1 MRGLSLLLFI
11 TVASDATTDL
21 YVTAASLPPELGVSA
36 APAVTSPVAS
46 RYVPEEYGHP
56 GIALARSAEEPAAP
70 STEDGES
77 SHQHGGGGYRIVQWE
92 WSYVQ
97 TPYII
102 ASWLLVASVA
112 KILFH
117 FSQRF
122 TTAVPESC
130 MLILLGLVLGAV
142 VLIASKKQPYQ
153 LDPGLFFLFLLP
165 TIVGD
170 AGYFMPARLFFDN
183 LGAILLYAVVGTLW
197 NAFCTG
203 FCLYGVKM
211 AGVIDEKV
219 NAGLMDFLLFGALIS
234 AVDPVAVLAV
244 FEEVHVNETLFI
256 IVFGE
261 SLVNDAVTVVLYKVY
276 ISFVEV
282 GPGNVHTADYFK
294 GIASFLIVS
303 IGGTLVGLIFAVIL
317 AFVTRFTK
325 KVRIIEPLFVF
336 LLVYLAYLT
345 AELFSLSA
353 ILSMTFCG
361 IGCKKYVEA
370 NISQKSRTTVKY
382 TMKTLASIA
391 ETIIFIFLGISAV
404 DKSKW
409 AWDTGLVVSTLI
421 FILVFRAMGVVGQ
434 TWFLNWFR
442 LVPLD
447 KIDQVVMSYGGLRGA
462 VAFALVVLLDK
473 EQVKAKDY
481 FVATTIVVV
490 FFTVMFQGL
499 TIKPLV
505 KWLKVPRSTNRKPT
519 INEEIHERAFDHIL
533 TAVED
538 IAGLNG
544 YHHWRDKWEQ
554 FDKNYLSK
562 LLLRKSV
569 YHKSELWEAYQKI
582 NIRDAISVID
592 QGGNVLTSARLS
604 LPSMASRTSFP
615 EVTNVTNY
623 LRENGSGVCLDLQ
636 VIDTVPGAKIEEEL
650 ETHHVLAGN
659 LYKPRRRY
667 QSHYSRHFMTVG
679 EKERQ
684 DREVFQRNMRNRL
697 ESFKS
702 TRYKRHKKDR
712 SQKKRK
718 GSDAKEQDTNDKPRR
733 NVSWQDKDPAVVPVA
748 PEEDKHDPSE
758 PDKDDDV
765 GITFVARKAPETP
778 KERPKSVPA
787 ALDVCQ
793 SPVAAPPSPTCGE
806 KNLPWKSG
814 VGSLPPCVS
823 VEATKIIPID
833 LQQAWNQSI
842 SSLESL
848 ASPPAPPEP
857 QHPRVSALSRLG
869 GPLRTPAKGKS
880 SGSGGAGSGSNTG
893 SPSSG
898 QFKFPTGKEE
908 EEEGALSQQQ
918 QEMQPLMSS
927 LRPPP
932 PPPPP
937 PAAQSAGKRRNPCVY
952 LRSLVT
958 VPPSGAEPQSR
969 RPTQL

>member
-1 MRGLSLLLFI
+1 MLLVSVPVLLLLSVVGKDAADLPA
-11 TVASDATTDL
+11 TDASFLPDL
-21 YVTAASLPPELGVSA
+21 GLRSGVLPGPSLPASPT
-36 APAVTSPVAS
+36 TSLDRFQVQPQ
-46 RYVPEEYGHP
+46 EEYASP
-56 GIALARSAEEPAAP
+56 GIALARSAEEPSAT
-70 STEDGES
+70 TEDGGES
-77 SHQHGGGGYRIVQWE
+77 HRHGGGFQMVQWE

-97 TPYII
+97 TPYVI
-102 ASWLLVASVA
+102 AIWILVASVA

-122 TTAVPESC
+122 TTVVPESC
-130 MLILLGLVLGAV
+130 MLILLGLVLGGI
-142 VLIASKKQPYQ
+142 VLLTSKKQLYQ
-153 LDPGLFFLFLLP
+153 LEPGLFFLFLLP

-183 LGAILLYAVVGTLW
+183 LGTILLYAVVGTLW

-203 FCLYGVKM
+203 FCLYGVK
-211 AGVIDEKV
+211 
-219 NAGLMDFLLFGALIS
+219 LMGI
-234 AVDPVAVLAV
+234 
-244 FEEVHVNETLFI
+244 
-256 IVFGE
+256 
-261 SLVNDAVTVVLYKVY
+261 
-276 ISFVEV
+276 
-282 GPGNVHTADYFK
+282 
-294 GIASFLIVS
+294 IASFLIVS
-303 IGGTLVGLIFAVIL
+303 IGGTVVGLIFAALL
-317 AFVTRFTK
+317 AFITRFTK
-325 KVRIIEPLFVF
+325 KVRIIEPLLVF
-336 LLVYLAYLT
+336 LMVYLAYLT

-361 IGCKKYVEA
+361 IGCNKYVEA

-409 AWDTGLVVSTLI
+409 AWDTGLISCTLI
-421 FILVFRAMGVVGQ
+421 FIFVFRALGVVMQ
-434 TWFLNWFR
+434 TWVLNWFR

-462 VAFALVVLLDK
+462 VAFALVVLLDA
-473 EQVKAKDY
+473 EHVPAKDY
-481 FVATTIVVV
+481 FVATTIIVV

-505 KWLKVPRSTNRKPT
+505 NWLKVPRATNRKPT
-519 INEEIHERAFDHIL
+519 INEEIHERAFDHCL

-569 YHKSELWEAYQKI
+569 YRKSELWEVYQKI

-604 LPSMASRTSFP
+604 LPSMASRASFP

-636 VIDTVPGAKIEEEL
+636 VIDNVPGAKVEEES
-650 ETHHVLAGN
+650 ETHHFLAGN

-679 EKERQ
+679 DHERQ
-684 DREVFQRNMRNRL
+684 DREIFQRNMKSRM
-697 ESFKS
+697 ETFKT
-702 TRYKRHKKDR
+702 TRHKRHSHKKDR
-712 SQKKRK
+712 SQKKRR
-718 GSDAKEQDTNDKPRR
+718 GSDVKEQDLNDKPRR
-733 NVSWQDKDPAVVPVA
+733 NVSWQDKDPVVVPVESDDEKGGHLE
-748 PEEDKHDPSE
+748 PEKEE
-758 PDKDDDV
+758 DV
-765 GITFVARKAPETP
+765 GITFVARQIPDTP

-787 ALDVCQ
+787 GLEGPSV
-793 SPVAAPPSPTCGE
+793 APPSPTCSE
-806 KNLPWKSG
+806 RNLPWKG
-814 VGSLPPCVS
+814 GIGTLPVCVS
-823 VEATKIIPID
+823 MEATKIIPID

-848 ASPPAPPEP
+848 ASPPGPVEP
-857 QHPRVSALSRLG
+857 LHPRVSALSRLG
-869 GPLRTPAKGKS
+869 GPRPVS
-880 SGSGGAGSGSNTG
+880 YSGSGVSGSSFGSRGAGSIVAQGIAR
-893 SPSSG
+893 
-898 QFKFPTGKEE
+898 FEFPPGGEEKEE
-908 EEEGALSQQQ
+908 DDDGASSD
-918 QEMQPLMSS
+918 QEQELQPLMSS
-927 LRPPP
+927 SVRPPGPPP
-932 PPPPP
+932 PPPL
-937 PAAQSAGKRRNPCVY
+937 AQGLGRRRNPCVY

-958 VPPSGAEPQSR
+958 APPPGSEPLARSR
-969 RPTQL
+969 GPTQL

>member
-1 MRGLSLLLFI
+1 MDVGSRPP
-11 TVASDATTDL
+11 
-21 YVTAASLPPELGVSA
+21 ASLPPRLLSSIKAERDVSAMSSGMKMLLLGVTLLLLRAAGADLSGSA
-36 APAVTSPVAS
+36 AP
-46 RYVPEEYGHP
+46 HP
-56 GIALARSAEEPAAP
+56 GPVLSSPSAPPLGPPPGAPGVALSRSAVEEEQEA
-70 STEDGES
+70 EE
-77 SHQHGGGGYRIVQWE
+77 HHGGGYRVVQWE

-102 ASWLLVASVA
+102 AIWLLVASVA

-122 TTAVPESC
+122 TTVVPESC
-130 MLILLGLVLGAV
+130 MLILLGLVLGGI
-142 VLIASKKQPYQ
+142 VLIASKKQLYQ
-153 LDPGLFFLFLLP
+153 LDPSLFFLFLLP

-183 LGAILLYAVVGTLW
+183 LGSILTYAVVGTLW

-203 FCLYGVKM
+203 FSLYAAKLL
-211 AGVIDEKV
+211 GVIDERV
-219 NAGLMDFLLFGALIS
+219 QAELMDFLLFGALIS

-244 FEEVHVNETLFI
+244 FEEVHVNEMLFI

-282 GPGNVHTADYFK
+282 GPGNVQTADYFK
-294 GIASFLIVS
+294 GVASFLIVS
-303 IGGTLVGLIFAVIL
+303 IGGTLVGLVFAVIL
-317 AFVTRFTK
+317 GFITRFTK

-336 LLVYLAYLT
+336 LMVYLAYLT

-361 IGCKKYVEA
+361 IGANKYVEA

-409 AWDTGLVVSTLI
+409 AWDTGLVSCTLVFI
-421 FILVFRAMGVVGQ
+421 FVFRAVGVVGQ
-434 TWFLNWFR
+434 TWVLNRFR

-462 VAFALVVLLDK
+462 VAFALVVLLDG

-490 FFTVMFQGL
+490 FFTVMFQVGAAL
-499 TIKPLV
+499 LKILVSSHVMKPL
-505 KWLKVPRSTNRKPT
+505 LNRVSVCSQ
-519 INEEIHERAFDHIL
+519 AFDHIL

-538 IAGLNG
+538 IAGLQG

-569 YHKSELWEAYQKI
+569 YRKSELWEAYQKI

-604 LPSMASRTSFP
+604 LPSMASRASFP

-636 VIDTVPGAKIEEEL
+636 VIDNVPGSKVEEDM

-659 LYKPRRRY
+659 LYKPRKRY
-667 QSHYSRHFMTVG
+667 QSHYSRHFMPLG

-684 DREVFQRNMRNRL
+684 DREVFQRNMRSRM
-697 ESFKS
+697 ETFKS
-702 TRYKRHKKDR
+702 TRHKRHKKER
-712 SQKKRK
+712 SLKKVNIL
-718 GSDAKEQDTNDKPRR
+718 SDLTCCCS
-733 NVSWQDKDPAVVPVA
+733 VSDPVVVPVE
-748 PEEDKHDPSE
+748 PEEDKADHSDPE
-758 PDKDDDV
+758 KEEDV
-765 GITFVARKAPETP
+765 GITFVARKAETP
-778 KERPKSVPA
+778 KQRPKSVPA

-793 SPVAAPPSPTCGE
+793 SPPPHTPSPPAADSH
-806 KNLPWKSG
+806 LPWKGS
-814 VGSLPPCVS
+814 VGAPPPCVS
-823 VEATKIIPID
+823 VEATKIIPVD

-842 SSLESL
+842 SSLESIS
-848 ASPPAPPEP
+848 SPPAPAEP
-857 QHPRVSALSRLG
+857 VHPRVSALSRLG
-869 GPLRTPAKGKS
+869 GPRPLSYTGPT
-880 SGSGGAGSGSNTG
+880 AGG
-893 SPSSG
+893 SPSAGPPLPQAS
-898 QFKFPTGKEE
+898 FSFPERKKKQQVEE
-908 EEEGALSQQQ
+908 EEEEEEPGAS
-918 QEMQPLMSS
+918 QEMQPLMSP
-927 LRPPP
+927 LRLP
-932 PPPPP
+932 
-937 PAAQSAGKRRNPCVY
+937 GRRNPCVY

-958 VPPSGAEPQSR
+958 TPPGGSSEPHSH

>member
-1 MRGLSLLLFI
+1 LL
-11 TVASDATTDL
+11 
-21 YVTAASLPPELGVSA
+21 
-36 APAVTSPVAS
+36 
-46 RYVPEEYGHP
+46 
-56 GIALARSAEEPAAP
+56 
-70 STEDGES
+70 
-77 SHQHGGGGYRIVQWE
+77 
-92 WSYVQ
+92 
-97 TPYII
+97 
-102 ASWLLVASVA
+102 
-112 KILFH
+112 
-117 FSQRF
+117 
-122 TTAVPESC
+122 C
-130 MLILLGLVLGAV
+130 MLILLGLVLGGV
-142 VLIASKKQPYQ
+142 VLIANKKQLYQ
-153 LDPGLFFLFLLP
+153 LEPALFFLFLLP

-183 LGAILLYAVVGTLW
+183 LGAILTYAVVGTLW

-203 FCLYGVKM
+203 FCLYATKLL
-211 AGVIDEKV
+211 GVIDERV
-219 NAGLMDFLLFGALIS
+219 QADLMDFLLFGALIS

-244 FEEVHVNETLFI
+244 FEEVHVNDMLFI

-261 SLVNDAVTVVLYKVY
+261 SLLNDAVTVVLYKVY

-282 GPGNVHTADYFK
+282 GAENVQMTDYFK
-294 GIASFLIVS
+294 GVASFLIVS
-303 IGGTLVGLIFAVIL
+303 VGGTLVGLVFAVIL
-317 AFVTRFTK
+317 GFITRFTK

-361 IGCKKYVEA
+361 IGANKYVEA

-409 AWDTGLVVSTLI
+409 AWDTGLVSCTLVFI
-421 FILVFRAMGVVGQ
+421 FVFRAVGVIGQ
-434 TWFLNWFR
+434 TWVLNRFR

-462 VAFALVVLLDK
+462 VAFALVVLLDG

-505 KWLKVPRSTNRKPT
+505 KWLKVPRSTSRKPT

-538 IAGLNG
+538 IAGLQG

-569 YHKSELWEAYQKI
+569 YRKSELWEAYQKI

-604 LPSMASRTSFP
+604 LPSMASRASFP

-636 VIDTVPGAKIEEEL
+636 VIDNVPGGKVEEDT

-667 QSHYSRHFMTVG
+667 QSHYSRHFIPLG

-684 DREVFQRNMRNRL
+684 DREVFQRNMKSRM
-697 ESFKS
+697 ETFKS
-702 TRYKRHKKDR
+702 TRHKRHKKER
-712 SQKKRK
+712 SLKKLVNLHLC
-718 GSDAKEQDTNDKPRR
+718 SDP
-733 NVSWQDKDPAVVPVA
+733 VVVPVESDPDRA
-748 PEEDKHDPSE
+748 EHSDPE
-758 PDKDDDV
+758 KDEDV
-765 GITFVARKAPETP
+765 GITFVARKAETP
-778 KERPKSVPA
+778 KERPKSGDIP
-787 ALDVCQ
+787 
-793 SPVAAPPSPTCGE
+793 SPPPGPPSPTGGE
-806 KNLPWKSG
+806 THLPWKGG
-814 VGSLPPCVS
+814 VGSPPPCVS
-823 VEATKIIPID
+823 VEATKIIPVD

-842 SSLESL
+842 SSLESIS
-848 ASPPAPPEP
+848 SPPAPAEP
-857 QHPRVSALSRLG
+857 VHPRVSALSRLG
-869 GPLRTPAKGKS
+869 ATRPASYTPPGSVAAS
-880 SGSGGAGSGSNTG
+880 SASYTPPGSVAGSSASIGAQLSQGS
-893 SPSSG
+893 
-898 QFKFPTGKEE
+898 FCFPDGRKDEEDEE
-908 EEEGALSQQQ
+908 EDEGAEL
-918 QEMQPLMSS
+918 QPLMSS
-927 LRPPP
+927 LRPPGSL
-932 PPPPP
+932 P
-937 PAAQSAGKRRNPCVY
+937 PAPPGPGPGPGHTPGRAPGPGRRRNPCVY

-958 VPPSGAEPQSR
+958 APPSGSGEPHSR
-969 RPTQL
+969 GPTQL

>member
-1 MRGLSLLLFI
+1 
-11 TVASDATTDL
+11 
-21 YVTAASLPPELGVSA
+21 
-36 APAVTSPVAS
+36 
-46 RYVPEEYGHP
+46 
-56 GIALARSAEEPAAP
+56 
-70 STEDGES
+70 
-77 SHQHGGGGYRIVQWE
+77 
-92 WSYVQ
+92 
-97 TPYII
+97 
-102 ASWLLVASVA
+102 
-112 KILFH
+112 
-117 FSQRF
+117 
-122 TTAVPESC
+122 
-130 MLILLGLVLGAV
+130 MLILLGLVLGGV
-142 VLIASKKQPYQ
+142 VLIANKKQLYQ
-153 LDPGLFFLFLLP
+153 LEPALFFLFLLP

-203 FCLYGVKM
+203 FCLYGVKLL
-211 AGVIDEKV
+211 GVIDAQVE
-219 NAGLMDFLLFGALIS
+219 AGLMEFLLFGALIS

-244 FEEVHVNETLFI
+244 FEEVHVNDTLFI

-261 SLVNDAVTVVLYKVY
+261 SLLNDAVTVVLYKVY

-282 GPGNVHTADYFK
+282 GPGNVQTADYFK
-294 GIASFLIVS
+294 GVASFLVVS
-303 IGGTLVGLIFAVIL
+303 IGGTLVGLVFAVLLGFI
-317 AFVTRFTK
+317 TRFTK

-361 IGCKKYVEA
+361 IGANKYVEA

-409 AWDTGLVVSTLI
+409 AWDTGLVSCTLI
-421 FILVFRAMGVVGQ
+421 FIFIFRAMGVIGQ
-434 TWFLNWFR
+434 TWILNRFR

-447 KIDQVVMSYGGLRGA
+447 KLDQVVMSYGGLRGA
-462 VAFALVVLLDK
+462 VAFALVVLLDG
-473 EQVKAKDY
+473 ERVKAKDF

-538 IAGLNG
+538 IAGLQG

-554 FDKNYLSK
+554 FDKKYLSK
-562 LLLRKSV
+562 MLLRKSV
-569 YHKSELWEAYQKI
+569 YRKSELWEVYQKI

-636 VIDTVPGAKIEEEL
+636 VIDNVPGAKVEEET

-667 QSHYSRHFMTVG
+667 QHHYSRHFMPLG
-679 EKERQ
+679 EQDRQ
-684 DREVFQRNMRNRL
+684 DREVFQRNMRSRM
-697 ESFKS
+697 ETFKS
-702 TRYKRHKKDR
+702 TRHKRHKKER
-712 SQKKRK
+712 SQKKRR
-718 GSDAKEQDTNDKPRR
+718 GSDAKEQDASDKPRR
-733 NVSWQDKDPAVVPVA
+733 NVSWQDKEPVVVPMDS
-748 PEEDKHDPSE
+748 EEEKEDLSE
-758 PDKDDDV
+758 PEKDEDV
-765 GITFVARKAPETP
+765 GITFVARKAEPP
-778 KERPKSVPA
+778 KERPKSVPVI
-787 ALDVCQ
+787 LGLCE
-793 SPVAAPPSPTCGE
+793 SPSLTCPPSPTCGE
-806 KNLPWKSG
+806 KHLPWKG
-814 VGSLPPCVS
+814 GAGSLPPCVS

-842 SSLESL
+842 SSLESIS
-848 ASPPAPPEP
+848 SPPAPAEP
-857 QHPRVSALSRLG
+857 VHPRISALSRLG
-869 GPLRTPAKGKS
+869 GPRPASYTPPGS
-880 SGSGGAGSGSNTG
+880 STSFIGAHVAQGSAT
-893 SPSSG
+893 
-898 QFKFPTGKEE
+898 FHFPQKEE
-908 EEEGALSQQQ
+908 EEEEGGGGGLSEQQ
-918 QEMQPLMSS
+918 QEVQPLMSS
-927 LRPPP
+927 LRPPGP

-937 PAAQSAGKRRNPCVY
+937 PSSAPGSGKKRNPCVY

-958 VPPSGAEPQSR
+958 APPPGSR
-969 RPTQL
+969 GPTQL